1 MGFSNGYDSG
11 YSDAIDD
18 VKAGRVQ
25 GLGPV
30 AEGGSEGG
38 SEEGS
43 GGSIRPGH
51 GPGTSLGSGSSGP
64 KVVTLAGDITST
76 LDQEMQDAG
85 FAVYLSPVQ
94 SVEGH
99 QMPVIDVTAGL
110 SFNSEGPGM
119 NLDMSQVT
127 ENCSAGD
134 IAITIPGQSMYLFIN
149 NEPVSEGNGRAAVLQ
164 KQADGSWLVASDGS

>member
-1 MGFSNGYDSG
+1 MGFNNGYDSG

-30 AEGGSEGG
+30 AEGGSEESSG
-38 SEEGS
+38 SS
-43 GGSIRPGH
+43 
-51 GPGTSLGSGSSGP
+51 TSSGP

-99 QMPVIDVTAGL
+99 QMPVIDATAGL

-164 KQADGSWLVASDGS
+164 KQADGSWLVASAGS